1 MGRIRVFAGPNG
13 SGKSTLF
20 STIQKKFNT
29 GAFINAD
36 LIEQQILRSGLIDL
50 NDFGIKATTEDFNN
64 FKNNPAAQSLLLK
77 AASENLK
84 INLSLSENYLVDKTK
99 ESHSYESAFAAQ
111 FIRHLLLSKDKT
123 FSYETV
129 MSHPSKIEE
138 LQLAKTLGFKTYL
151 YFVCTENPLV
161 NIDRVENRVEKGGHP
176 VDEDRIKS
184 RYIKS
189 LEQLLPA
196 LKIAERSYLFDNSG
210 RKMELIA
217 EVHNQNLKFYTENI
231 PNWIYNYVIDK
242 ISTEKNLIP

>member
-20 STIQKKFNT
+20 SKIQNKFNT

-36 LIEQQILRSGLIDL
+36 LLEQQIIRSGLIDL
-50 NDFGIKATTEDFNN
+50 NDYGIKATIEDFEN
-64 FKNNPAAQSLLLK
+64 FKKNPSAQSLLKK
-77 AASENLK
+77 AASENLE
-84 INLSLSENYLVDKTK
+84 IDLTLSENYLVDKTK

-111 FIRHLLLSKDKT
+111 FIRNQLLIKDRT

-138 LQLAKTLGFKTYL
+138 LQMAKDLGFKTYL

-161 NIDRVENRVEKGGHP
+161 NIDRVENRIEKGGHA
-176 VDEDRIKS
+176 VNEDRIKS
-184 RYIKS
+184 RYTKS

-196 LKIAERSYLFDNSG
+196 LKIAYRSYLFDNSG

-217 EVHNQNLKFYTENI
+217 EAYNQNLKFSTENI
-231 PNWIYNYVIDK
+231 PNWVYEYVIDR
-242 ISTEKNLIP
+242 INIEEPI